1 VDGSEIAV
9 VASINII
16 TVVSVIYYLKG
27 KVETMERSTNQRFE
41 DLKEYINERLNDF
54 YKMFNTRLRNI
65 EELVYREE

>member
-1 VDGSEIAV
+1 MDGSEIAV

-27 KVETMERSTNQRFE
+27 KVEAMERSTNQRFE

-54 YKMFNTRLRNI
+54 YKMFNTRIKNI
-65 EELVYREE
+65 EEIVFRDD